1 VGLEIGK
8 PSLMTSP
15 VEIFTDGSTAP
26 RNPGFG
32 GAASVILYED
42 NIIVRAEYIGFKVTS
57 NQSELNAIKHALE
70 AYIEYVGDL
79 DREVIV
85 YSDSNYSLGVVAGQY
100 KPKKNKK
107 LIYEIHKYRDMIPNL
122 RLFWIRSH
130 RNPDSVSDEETKKL
144 IHWNSVA
151 DHIAGKTAR
160 RGKDYSFSE
169 TMSIKD
175 FKERY
180 TKIED

>member
-1 VGLEIGK
+1 
-8 PSLMTSP
+8 MASP

-32 GAASVILYED
+32 GAAGVILHD
-42 NIIVRAEYIGFKVTS
+42 NTVIIRAEHIGYKVTS

-70 AYIEYVGDL
+70 TYIEQVGDL
-79 DREVIV
+79 EREIIL

-100 KPKKNKK
+100 KPKKNRK
-107 LIYEIHKYRDMIPNL
+107 LIYEIHKFRDMLPNL
-122 RLFWIRSH
+122 KLFWIKSH
-130 RNPDSVSDEETKKL
+130 RSLNSGEDEKTNKL
-144 IHWNSVA
+144 IYWNSVV

-160 RGKDYSFSE
+160 RGKDYSYSE
-169 TMSIKD
+169 SMSIKD

-180 TKIED
+180 MKLEE